1 MHKLTDTGS
10 NISENTGAPIKRS
23 RSAAMQLLLRLVPLQ
38 FMGRFSKASN
48 KTKGV
53 ASGEHEDGLNF
64 RPFPSRGEVITDE
77 HINELR
83 NQIGDY

>member
-1 MHKLTDTGS
+1 MHKLTDRDS
-10 NISENTGAPIKRS
+10 NILENTGTPARQPRNAVIR
-23 RSAAMQLLLRLVPLQ
+23 LLLRLVPLQ

-64 RPFPSRGEVITDE
+64 CPFPSRGEVITDE